1 MFTYRG
7 EGMSSDIDKG
17 IDKEVDGVIASPLVN
32 EEGAADGSIPPAP
45 KKTKRAKKPAP
56 VKEVE
61 KGGTSEVKGG
71 APLDTQKEEERY
83 TIAPKKQGEGSI
95 ALQMV
100 MLVIGNEVA
109 VLAAQAYIANGQ
121 WSISMAQ
128 GDGFLSTRVLK
139 PISEGRAPDPRYKAN
154 SLELY
159 VLGDV
164 KKKFTGLS
172 LTEFQATPLLNGRMV
187 ITKAS
192 GKYKGITNSHVCPYP
207 LAKTLVEQHKVI
219 PVPSTP
225 GTINPPNSTGS
236 DLVDKPETKG
246 VLLF

>member
-1 MFTYRG
+1 MMFTDKG
-7 EGMSSDIDKG
+7 KEMSEG
-17 IDKEVDGVIASPLVN
+17 IDKEVDGVPVTPLLN
-32 EEGAADGSIPPAP
+32 EEGAAEVYVPPAP
-45 KKTKRAKKPAP
+45 KKAKRAKKPAP
-56 VKEVE
+56 NKEVQKE
-61 KGGTSEVKGG
+61 TISEVKEE
-71 APLDTQKEEERY
+71 APLDPPKEEEKY
-83 TIAPKKQGEGSI
+83 IVAPKKQGEGSV
-95 ALQMV
+95 ALQNV
-100 MLVIGNEVA
+100 MLVVGNEVA
-109 VLAAQAYIANGQ
+109 VLAAQASITNGQ
-121 WSISMAQ
+121 WNISMAQ

-164 KKKFTGLS
+164 KKRFTGLS
-172 LTEFQATPLLNGRMV
+172 LNEFQATPLLNGRMV

-192 GKYKGITNSHVCPYP
+192 GKYKGISNSPVCPYP

-225 GTINPPNSTGS
+225 GMVVPPNQS
-236 DLVDKPETKG
+236 DNDLIDRPETKG